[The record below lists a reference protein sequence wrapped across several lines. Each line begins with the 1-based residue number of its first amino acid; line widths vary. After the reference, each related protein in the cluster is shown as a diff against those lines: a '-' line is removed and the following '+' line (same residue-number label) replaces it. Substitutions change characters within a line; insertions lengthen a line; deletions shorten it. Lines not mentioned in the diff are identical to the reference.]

1 MNMPKEFYR
10 TGKVSVDHRT
20 YGGEL
25 TEFDFEGHHNMCT
38 MAKRIAEQL
47 RFDNMC
53 KQNSINRDRYK
64 NYNEGE

>member
-1 MNMPKEFYR
+1 MKMPKEFYR
-10 TGKVSVDHRT
+10 TGRVSVDHRT

-38 MAKRIAEQL
+38 MAKRIVEQL

-53 KQNSINRDRYK
+53 K
-64 NYNEGE
+64 